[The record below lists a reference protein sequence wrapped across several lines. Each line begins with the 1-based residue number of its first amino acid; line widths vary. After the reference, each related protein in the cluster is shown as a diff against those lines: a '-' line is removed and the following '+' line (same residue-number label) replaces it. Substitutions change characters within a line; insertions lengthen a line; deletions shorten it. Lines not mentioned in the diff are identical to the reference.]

1 MKTIGIILVAAICAA
16 TGETFLSY
24 GMRRI
29 GEIDWRDPSRWLG
42 WFGSLITSPY
52 IIAGTSL
59 LACFF
64 FLYLVSLAMAD
75 LTYVLP
81 LTSFSYIAAAFLA
94 RTFLKEDV
102 NWYRWAGILVIMA
115 GITLIALGSGQ
126 RSGKWRAGCAAS
138 GGAVSSQNSLKNKYN

>member
-1 MKTIGIILVAAICAA
+1 MKTIGIILVAALCAA
-16 TGETFLSY
+16 TGETFLSS

-29 GEIDWRDPSRWLG
+29 GEVSWRDPSRWLG

-64 FLYLVSLAMAD
+64 FLYLISLARAD

-94 RTFLKEDV
+94 KTFLKEDV

-126 RSGKWRAGCAAS
+126 RSGKWRTRGAAPGVAAGAHEI
-138 GGAVSSQNSLKNKYN
+138 SSRK